1 MADMAGASTAAVS
14 IGNYKGVMLCNRP
27 FNGVSSTLAKENRY
41 GAKSNNNV
49 VDNSK
54 AAFLAGNPGEP
65 LGLNVPIHSE
75 PAHAIRRDK
84 KNTALSKHK
93 KWLYDL
99 QKERAR
105 LQEALV
111 EDEEAAYKRRERFSQ
126 REAKMREA
134 VRSNNNKGEDVP
146 NVDAGPAAETKK
158 NLNRPMWALTKAT
171 ADEKLDCLEDAE
183 ANDLIEFANNLD
195 IDQFMDDV
203 EIKARVA
210 QVEQQLAQVQSIV
223 DYEEAEEKRCESEQ
237 ERLEELA
244 NGGGALNGNDLSRLG
259 WDRAEA
265 KDGDDDAMSVAS
277 SVLSECKSIRVA
289 SEVEEAK
296 KHGMLHLIQYQLT
309 RVPPELFSNSSGS
322 SSSTSS
328 GDLAAT
334 LVRLDL
340 SFNQLEGPHA
350 IPDAIG
356 SLVALREL
364 YVNNNPRL
372 KRLPSSLAHCTK
384 LQVLDASSSALD
396 TLPQELGR
404 LQHLRVINIDDTPL
418 QRRWEAKGHLLKK
431 NEDDEPLIFS
441 LSSYNITVQPATT
454 TSIGSPTK
462 TVPTPCQQILRKLRR
477 TDEREQ
483 LKHELFDLLHDKRYR
498 LKRHDDSAA
507 ASAVLHTAL
516 RRVLKL
522 FPQAI
527 DVRSLL
533 RNAERLFPQDFSIES
548 FEKLDATRIRR
559 EFDVLRTAT
568 ERKKRAADL
577 ELKIRNLY
585 FDRID
590 PTTVE
595 RMVHQIYDHL
605 PELSD
610 IKFLIKYAPR
620 LFPKEA
626 RSVNGEQIRR
636 DLVALQQQ
644 FAQERAAAVDKLLA
658 SVKTLYSDTEP
669 DNVRALVNN
678 VAALFKNTKELLSLA
693 ADASVL
699 FPADFLNAQPA
710 EVRSSF
716 LRMKAEVMGGSGA
729 SNVAGTTGAFGI
741 MR

>member
-1 MADMAGASTAAVS
+1 MD
-14 IGNYKGVMLCNRP
+14 
-27 FNGVSSTLAKENRY
+27 
-41 GAKSNNNV
+41 
-49 VDNSK
+49 
-54 AAFLAGNPGEP
+54 
-65 LGLNVPIHSE
+65 
-75 PAHAIRRDK
+75 RR
-84 KNTALSKHK
+84 S
-93 KWLYDL
+93 
-99 QKERAR
+99 
-105 LQEALV
+105 
-111 EDEEAAYKRRERFSQ
+111 
-126 REAKMREA
+126 
-134 VRSNNNKGEDVP
+134 
-146 NVDAGPAAETKK
+146 
-158 NLNRPMWALTKAT
+158 
-171 ADEKLDCLEDAE
+171 
-183 ANDLIEFANNLD
+183 
-195 IDQFMDDV
+195 
-203 EIKARVA
+203 
-210 QVEQQLAQVQSIV
+210 
-223 DYEEAEEKRCESEQ
+223 
-237 ERLEELA
+237 
-244 NGGGALNGNDLSRLG
+244 
-259 WDRAEA
+259 
-265 KDGDDDAMSVAS
+265 
-277 SVLSECKSIRVA
+277 VA